1 MPQLV
6 SEMTGI
12 DCRGAAP
19 SAETIR
25 HAADLLRAGRLVGMP
40 TETVYGLAAD
50 ALNADAVARIFSAKG
65 RPADHPLIVHLP
77 DSEHMLRWARA
88 IPKEAVALAKAFW
101 PGPLTMILK
110 REAHVPDV
118 VTGGQDTV
126 GLRVPN
132 HPVALALLRAL
143 DSGIAAPSANRFGR
157 ISPTTAEHVCEELG
171 DKVALVLD
179 GGPCEVGIESTIIDL
194 SGDAP
199 MILRPGAISADDIAA
214 VIGRRPAVRSPHA
227 SALAAEQGGEPERPR
242 VSGSLAAHYAP
253 RTPLQLFP
261 AARLIEEAGALAG
274 EGSRV
279 AVLARDCANPRDARL
294 TWRQAPADVPGY
306 AHDLYANLRD
316 LDACGADFIL
326 VEALP
331 ATPAWQAV
339 TDRLGRAAVGSGGAE
354 PTPGDCDET

>member
-1 MPQLV
+1 
-6 SEMTGI
+6 MTGTESGI
-12 DCRGAAP
+12 VAP
-19 SAETIR
+19 SDVAVRRAAE
-25 HAADLLRAGRLVGMP
+25 LLRAGLLVGMP

-50 ALNADAVARIFSAKG
+50 ALNADAVAAIFSAKG

-77 DSEHMLRWARA
+77 DSEHLTRWARA
-88 IPKEAVALAKAFW
+88 IPKEAIALAKAFW

-110 REAHVPDV
+110 REEHVPEA

-126 GLRVPN
+126 GLRVPA

-157 ISPTTAEHVCEELG
+157 ISPTTAAHVREELG

-214 VIGRRPAVRSPHA
+214 VIGRRPLVRAPHAAERSPDEA
-227 SALAAEQGGEPERPR
+227 ADPALPR

-261 AARLIEEAGALAG
+261 AARLVEEAATLAG
-274 EGSRV
+274 EGSRI
-279 AVLARDCANPRDARL
+279 AVLARDCANPHDARL
-294 TWRQAPADVPGY
+294 TWRNAPADAAGY

-331 ATPAWQAV
+331 EAPAWQAIA
-339 TDRLGRAAVGSGGAE
+339 DRLGRAAVGSGSEADLPDE
-354 PTPGDCDET
+354 RDET